1 MQPLISIIIPVYKI
15 EKFIDKCIKSIIS
28 QTYRNLEI
36 ILVDDG
42 SPDKCPS
49 ICDKYAKIDNRI
61 KVIHKPN
68 GGLSD
73 ARNAGID
80 ICKGDYIGFV
90 DGDDYISENMYEH
103 LLDHCIKCNADMSIC
118 GIYAIDEDYSNLSI
132 YNPMI
137 YKETILSNIQALNH
151 LFLTFDVNFEVA
163 WNKLYKRNLFFNKD
177 NIRYPY
183 GKLHEDTY
191 TTYKLL
197 YYANNIAVFNEPL
210 YYYVQRS
217 GSIMKRIP
225 SVSQIM
231 DRAVSANETISFIK
245 NNNIPLIQEVTAY
258 AARRYSSSLDLLIKN
273 PKLDKAAY
281 KNLRNMLLDLE
292 TYLKNNKYISKK
304 FIIKFYLIK
313 SGLYPLYKKLISLFR

>member
-151 LFLTFDVNFEVA
+151 LLLTFDVNFEVA

-210 YYYVQRS
+210 YYYVQRN

-313 SGLYPLYKKLISLFR
+313 SGLYPLYKKLISIIR

>member
-1 MQPLISIIIPVYKI
+1 
-15 EKFIDKCIKSIIS
+15 
-28 QTYRNLEI
+28 
-36 ILVDDG
+36 
-42 SPDKCPS
+42 
-49 ICDKYAKIDNRI
+49 
-61 KVIHKPN
+61 
-68 GGLSD
+68 
-73 ARNAGID
+73 
-80 ICKGDYIGFV
+80 
-90 DGDDYISENMYEH
+90 
-103 LLDHCIKCNADMSIC
+103 
-118 GIYAIDEDYSNLSI
+118 
-132 YNPMI
+132 MI

-151 LFLTFDVNFEVA
+151 LLLTFDVNFEVA

-210 YYYVQRS
+210 YYYVQRN

-313 SGLYPLYKKLISLFR
+313 SGLYPLYKKLISIIR

>member
-313 SGLYPLYKKLISLFR
+313 SGLYPLYKKLISIIR

>member
-42 SPDKCPS
+42 SPDNCPS
-49 ICDKYAKIDNRI
+49 ICDEYAKIDNRI
-61 KVIHKPN
+61 KVIHKSN

-90 DGDDYISENMYEH
+90 DSDDYISENMYEH
-103 LLDHCIKCNADMSIC
+103 LLEHCIKYNADMSIC
-118 GIYAIDEDYSNLSI
+118 GIYAINEDYSNPSI

-137 YKETILSNIQALNH
+137 YKETTLSNIEALRH

-163 WNKLYKRNLFFNKD
+163 WNKLYKRHLFFNKD

-217 GSIMKRIP
+217 GSIMKRTP

-231 DRAVSANETISFIK
+231 DRAISANEAISFIK
-245 NNNIPLIQEVTAY
+245 ENNIPLIQEVTAY
-258 AARRYSSSLDLLIKN
+258 AARRYSSSLDLLITR
-273 PKLDKAAY
+273 PKLDKSSY
-281 KNLRNMLLDLE
+281 NNLRSMLYALKDD
-292 TYLKNNKYISKK
+292 LKNNKYISKR

-313 SGLYPLYKKLISLFR
+313 LGLYPLF

>member
-15 EKFIDKCIKSIIS
+15 EKFIDKCINSIIS
-28 QTYRNLEI
+28 QTYQNLEI

-42 SPDKCPS
+42 SPDNCPN
-49 ICDKYAKIDNRI
+49 ICDKYAKMDNRI

-103 LLDHCIKCNADMSIC
+103 LLEHCIKYNADIAIC
-118 GIYAIDEDYSNLSI
+118 GIYAIDEDYNNLSI

-137 YKETILSNIQALNH
+137 YNQITLSNIQALRH

-163 WNKLYKRNLFFNKD
+163 WNKLYKRDLFFNKD

-210 YYYVQRS
+210 YYYVQRN

-231 DRAVSANETISFIK
+231 DRALSAKEAVNFIN
-245 NNNIPLIQEVTAY
+245 NNNIPLNQEVTSY

-281 KNLRNMLLDLE
+281 KNLRNMMLDLE

-304 FIIKFYLIK
+304 FIIKLYLIK
-313 SGLYPLYKKLISLFR
+313 LGLYPLYKKFN

>member
-1 MQPLISIIIPVYKI
+1 
-15 EKFIDKCIKSIIS
+15 
-28 QTYRNLEI
+28 
-36 ILVDDG
+36 
-42 SPDKCPS
+42 
-49 ICDKYAKIDNRI
+49 
-61 KVIHKPN
+61 
-68 GGLSD
+68 
-73 ARNAGID
+73 
-80 ICKGDYIGFV
+80 
-90 DGDDYISENMYEH
+90 
-103 LLDHCIKCNADMSIC
+103 MSIC

-163 WNKLYKRNLFFNKD
+163 WNKLYKRDLFFNKD

-197 YYANNIAVFNEPL
+197 YYANTIAVFNEPL

-231 DRAVSANETISFIK
+231 DRAVSVSYTH
-245 NNNIPLIQEVTAY
+245 
-258 AARRYSSSLDLLIKN
+258 LDV
-273 PKLDKAAY
+273 Y
-281 KNLRNMLLDLE
+281 KRQYRNC
-292 TYLKNNKYISKK
+292 
-304 FIIKFYLIK
+304 YLIH
-313 SGLYPLYKKLISLFR
+313 

>member
-42 SPDKCPS
+42 SPDKCPG

-163 WNKLYKRNLFFNKD
+163 WNKLYKRDLFLNKD

-231 DRAVSANETISFIK
+231 DRAVSANEAISFIK
-245 NNNIPLIQEVTAY
+245 NNNISLTQEVIAY
-258 AARRYSSSLDLLIKN
+258 AARRYTSSLDLLIKR
-273 PKLDKAAY
+273 PELDKSAY
-281 KNLRNMLLDLE
+281 NNLRDMLLNLE

-304 FIIKFYLIK
+304 FIFKLYLIK
-313 SGLYPLYKKLISLFR
+313 SGLYPLYKKLISIFR

>member
-42 SPDKCPS
+42 SPDKCPG

-103 LLDHCIKCNADMSIC
+103 LLEHCIKYNADIAIC
-118 GIYAIDEDYSNLSI
+118 GIYAIDEDYNNLSI

-137 YKETILSNIQALNH
+137 YNQITLSNIQALRH

-163 WNKLYKRNLFFNKD
+163 WNKLYKRDLFFNKD

-210 YYYVQRS
+210 YYYVQRN

-231 DRAVSANETISFIK
+231 DRALSAKEAVNFIK
-245 NNNIPLIQEVTAY
+245 NNNIPLIKEVTSY

-281 KNLRNMLLDLE
+281 KNLRNMMLDLE

-304 FIIKFYLIK
+304 FIIKLYLIK
-313 SGLYPLYKKLISLFR
+313 LGLYPLYKKFN

>member
-103 LLDHCIKCNADMSIC
+103 LLEHCIKYNADMSIC

-231 DRAVSANETISFIK
+231 DRAVSANEAISFIK
-245 NNNIPLIQEVTAY
+245 NNNISLTQEVIAY